1 MSKKSKALH
10 GVIQLFLILFLLL
23 YLSPLFLVGINA
35 FKSYQEIMTD
45 VMSLPSAFTL
55 DNIKNVFHDMK
66 YPATFLN
73 TLIATVIGTLGII
86 VIASMGGYKMARVKT
101 RYSRFCFLFC
111 IAPMMI
117 PFQSFMLTL
126 VNVATTLHINGKI
139 WGLAIIYWG
148 LGAPMSI
155 FLYQGFAK
163 GIPLELEESALIDGC
178 NQFQLFTRII
188 FPMLKS
194 CTATVTIINV
204 MWIWNDFLL
213 PYLILDI
220 KKYKTISIIIQ
231 YMKGSY
237 GRVDMGAIM
246 ACLIMAVI
254 PVIVFYL
261 SCQKYII
268 KGVAAGA
275 VKG

>member
-55 DNIKNVFHDMK
+55 DNIKKELHNMK
-66 YPATFLN
+66 YPAPFLN
-73 TLIATVIGTLGII
+73 TLIDTVIGTLGFI
-86 VIASMGGYKMARVKT
+86 VIASVGVYKMAREKT
-101 RYSRFCFLFC
+101 RYSRCCFLFC
-111 IAPMMI
+111 IEPMMI

-126 VNVATTLHINGKI
+126 VNVATTVHINGKI

-213 PYLILDI
+213 PYLVLDLNE
-220 KKYKTISIIIQ
+220 YKTISIAIQ

-246 ACLIMAVI
+246 AALILAVI
-254 PVIVFYL
+254 PVIIFYL
-261 SCQKYII
+261 SCQKHII

>member
-1 MSKKSKALH
+1 MSRKSRIIHAF
-10 GVIQLFLILFLLL
+10 IQLFLLVFLLI

-45 VMSLPSAFTL
+45 VMSMPQHLTLENFKTVFT
-55 DNIKNVFHDMK
+55 DMK
-66 YPATFLN
+66 YPSTFLN
-73 TLIATVIGTLGII
+73 TLIVTVGGTAGI
-86 VIASMGGYKMARVKT
+86 VIISSMAGYKMARVKT
-101 RYSRFCFLFC
+101 RYSRLMFLYC

-126 VNVATTLHINGKI
+126 VNVATILNINGKI

-148 LGAPMSI
+148 LGAPMAI

-163 GIPLELEESALIDGC
+163 GIPVELEESALIDGC
-178 NQFQLFTRII
+178 NQFQLFTRIV

-194 CTATVTIINV
+194 STATVIIINV

-213 PYLILDI
+213 PLLILGGRKSSKTLQLAAYSFMGQYKMEWQNIMAAAILIIIPALIIYLI
-220 KKYKTISIIIQ
+220 
-231 YMKGSY
+231 
-237 GRVDMGAIM
+237 
-246 ACLIMAVI
+246 
-254 PVIVFYL
+254 F
-261 SCQKYII
+261 QKYII
-268 KGVAAGA
+268 KGVVAGA

>member
-111 IAPMMI
+111 FFIILSKSHECLFLFGERLDAGDNRLPVVSGEAVGEQNHPFDFHAHAFAVQCRFAQVFHQSGGLGMIAPI
-117 PFQSFMLTL
+117 QR
-126 VNVATTLHINGKI
+126 GE
-139 WGLAIIYWG
+139 G
-148 LGAPMSI
+148 
-155 FLYQGFAK
+155 
-163 GIPLELEESALIDGC
+163 DG
-178 NQFQLFTRII
+178 
-188 FPMLKS
+188 
-194 CTATVTIINV
+194 
-204 MWIWNDFLL
+204 W
-213 PYLILDI
+213 
-220 KKYKTISIIIQ
+220 
-231 YMKGSY
+231 
-237 GRVDMGAIM
+237 
-246 ACLIMAVI
+246 
-254 PVIVFYL
+254 
-261 SCQKYII
+261 
-268 KGVAAGA
+268 
-275 VKG
+275 

>member
-1 MSKKSKALH
+1 
-10 GVIQLFLILFLLL
+10 
-23 YLSPLFLVGINA
+23 
-35 FKSYQEIMTD
+35 
-45 VMSLPSAFTL
+45 
-55 DNIKNVFHDMK
+55 
-66 YPATFLN
+66 
-73 TLIATVIGTLGII
+73 
-86 VIASMGGYKMARVKT
+86 MARVKT

-213 PYLILDI
+213 PYLVLDI
-220 KKYKTISIIIQ
+220 NKYKTISIAIQ

-237 GRVDMGAIM
+237 GRVDMAAI
-246 ACLIMAVI
+246 LIII
-254 PVIVFYL
+254 PALILYL
-261 SCQKYII
+261 IFQKSII
-268 KGVAAGA
+268 KGVVAGA

>member
-1 MSKKSKALH
+1 
-10 GVIQLFLILFLLL
+10 
-23 YLSPLFLVGINA
+23 
-35 FKSYQEIMTD
+35 
-45 VMSLPSAFTL
+45 
-55 DNIKNVFHDMK
+55 
-66 YPATFLN
+66 
-73 TLIATVIGTLGII
+73 
-86 VIASMGGYKMARVKT
+86 MARVKT

-126 VNVATTLHINGKI
+126 VKVATTLHINGKI

-213 PYLILDI
+213 PLLMLGGRKSSKTLQLAAYSFMGQYKMEWQKRRGCRWCRPGWLWYGLRLRCYLQDRRRLDGERRAARCSSSSP
-220 KKYKTISIIIQ
+220 TTNRCPRCF
-231 YMKGSY
+231 
-237 GRVDMGAIM
+237 RV
-246 ACLIMAVI
+246 
-254 PVIVFYL
+254 
-261 SCQKYII
+261 SS
-268 KGVAAGA
+268 
-275 VKG
+275 